1 MAIINS
7 AALSLAEWG
16 TRLDPGGKPAAVI
29 ELLGQT
35 NEMLTDMLW
44 MQCNDGAGHKTTV
57 RTGLPNATWRLLNYG
72 VAKSKSTTAQVRD
85 ATGMLEAY
93 SDIDKALADLNG
105 NTAEFRLGEDMA
117 FIESMNQTMQYT
129 VVYGNTQANPERF
142 TGLGPRFNSISGGT
156 SGTLNTGNNIIDAG
170 GVGSTNTSIW
180 LVGWGQNAVHGIFP
194 NGSKAGLAVRDLGE
208 VPLYDA
214 NNNVYQGYRTHFKWD
229 CGLSV
234 RDWRWVVRVCNVNV
248 TSGAVTTSNLLNY
261 LVTAVNKVPYV
272 PAAGNSPPP
281 GAPGGTV
288 TKPGQVNLAFYCN
301 RTVRTA
307 LDTQAL
313 AKSNNFLTIE
323 TRDSKPYTAFRG
335 IPIRI
340 CDQITNSEARIT

>member
-1 MAIINS
+1 MATLASS
-7 AALSLAEWG
+7 ALTLSEWA

-57 RTGLPNATWRLLNYG
+57 RTGLPTATWRLLNYG
-72 VAKSKSTTAQVRD
+72 VVKSKSTTAQVRD

-105 NTAEFRLGEDMA
+105 NTAEFRMGEDMA
-117 FIESMNQTMQYT
+117 FIESMNQGMQST
-129 VVYGNTQANPERF
+129 VVYGSTTATPERF
-142 TGLGPRFNSISGGT
+142 TGLAPRFSSLSAPNGG
-156 SGTLNTGNNIIDAG
+156 NIVNAG
-170 GVGSTNTSIW
+170 GSSNTNTSIW
-180 LVGWGQNAVHGIFP
+180 LIGWGQNTCHGLFP
-194 NGSKAGLAVRDLGE
+194 KGSKAGLQVRDLGE

-229 CGLSV
+229 CGLTV
-234 RDWRWVVRVCNVNV
+234 RDWRFVVRIANINV
-248 TSGAVTTSNLLNY
+248 TAGAVTTPNLVNTLI
-261 LVTAVNKVPYV
+261 TAVNKLPFVS
-272 PAAGNSPPP
+272 AAGNSPPP
-281 GAPGGTV
+281 GG
-288 TKPGQVNLAFYCN
+288 TKPGQVNTAFYCN
-301 RTVRTA
+301 RTVRAA
-307 LDTQAL
+307 LDIQAMT
-313 AKSNNFLTIE
+313 KTNNFLTIE

-340 CDQITNSEARIT
+340 CDQITNAEPNVS

>member
-1 MAIINS
+1 MATLSSS
-7 AALSLAEWG
+7 ALTLAEWA
-16 TRLDPGGKPAAVI
+16 TRLDPGGTPAAVI

-57 RTGLPNATWRLLNYG
+57 RTGLPTATWRMLNYG
-72 VAKSKSTTAQVRD
+72 VQKSKSTTAQVRD
-85 ATGMLEAY
+85 ATGMLETY

-117 FIESMNQTMQYT
+117 FIESMNQSMQGT
-129 VVYGNTQANPERF
+129 VLYGSTAANPERF
-142 TGLGPRFNSISGGT
+142 TGLAPRFSTVNAANSP
-156 SGTLNTGNNIIDAG
+156 NAANVIDAG
-170 GVGSTNTSIW
+170 GSGSTNSSIW
-180 LVGWGQNAVHGIFP
+180 LVGWGQNTVHGLFP
-194 NGSKAGLAVRDLGE
+194 KGSKAGLQVRDLGE
-208 VPLYDA
+208 MPLYDA

-234 RDWRWVVRVCNVNV
+234 RDWRFVVRIANINV
-248 TSGAVTTSNLLNY
+248 TAGAVTTTNLVNY
-261 LVTAVNKVPYV
+261 LITAVNKVPFIS
-272 PAAGNSPPP
+272 AAGNSPPP

-288 TKPGQVNLAFYCN
+288 TRPGQVNFSFYCN

-307 LDTQAL
+307 FDLQAM
-313 AKSNNFLTIE
+313 AKTNNFLTLE

-340 CDQITNSEARIT
+340 CDQITNTEARVV

>member
-1 MAIINS
+1 MATLASS
-7 AALSLAEWG
+7 ALTLSEWA

-57 RTGLPNATWRLLNYG
+57 RTGLPTATWRLLNYG
-72 VAKSKSTTAQVRD
+72 VVKSKSTTAQVRD
-85 ATGMLEAY
+85 STGMLEAY

-105 NTAEFRLGEDMA
+105 NTAEFRMGEDMA
-117 FIESMNQTMQYT
+117 FIESMNQGMQGS
-129 VVYGNTQANPERF
+129 VIYGNTSVNPERF
-142 TGLGPRFNSISGGT
+142 TGLGPRFNSLSAPSGG
-156 SGTLNTGNNIIDAG
+156 NIVNAG
-170 GVGSTNTSIW
+170 GSTNTNSSIW
-180 LVGWGQNAVHGIFP
+180 LIGWGQNTCHGLFP
-194 NGSKAGLAVRDLGE
+194 KGSKAGLQVRDLGE

-234 RDWRWVVRVCNVNV
+234 RDWRFVVRIANVNV
-248 TSGAVTTSNLLNY
+248 TAGAVTTSNLINTLI
-261 LVTAVNKVPYV
+261 TAVNKLPFVS
-272 PAAGNSPPP
+272 AAGNSPPP
-281 GAPGGTV
+281 GG
-288 TKPGQVNLAFYCN
+288 TKPGQVNTAFYCN
-301 RTVRTA
+301 RTVRAA
-307 LDTQAL
+307 LDIQAM
-313 AKSNNFLTIE
+313 AKTNNFLTIE

-340 CDQITNSEARIT
+340 CDQIGNNEANVS